1 MTMRLC
7 SRPRDIHN
15 YWNGVTHDRI
25 IYGQTSLEVTRNTML
40 SFHPSP
46 QSSKTTH
53 IAVAKI
59 LLLFSCVA
67 QDFSVSGVGSD
78 QWIRLCTLTSNGS
91 SLMNVAMPCGVQV
104 GSNKPRDDYKDNTGI
119 SESWREGDDSV
130 EYVKISLDRDLNITN
145 AKKQPGNLITRQD
158 DDNDDRD
165 VEIESGND
173 DEGQSAYDE
182 EVTILNVEANEGAS
196 EEIEDQLKN
205 RRRGTAVT
213 KVMLGYLLDARNQL
227 YYKIHYL
234 LNLLQRTFFNMEL
247 NCRHRRNSIERRSL
261 FNNKRIKGNKK
272 NPSFSSMILE
282 PTFER
287 SIMTMSFLMFG
298 VFVIQVVQKLM
309 QTVQQSGENSFLGNS
324 IFGNLP
330 TASSSIF

>member
-1 MTMRLC
+1 MNLSNCTA
-7 SRPRDIHN
+7 
-15 YWNGVTHDRI
+15 HDRI

-158 DDNDDRD
+158 GDSTTNYYNNKTSVGNRKEGDVEEEGNVEEEGDIEEEGDVEEEGDAEEEGDVEEDGKVEEEKDVEEERDKNKEEDAGTDAEDDNDDRD

-227 YYKIHYL
+227 YYKI
-234 LNLLQRTFFNMEL
+234 RKSDDF
-247 NCRHRRNSIERRSL
+247 
-261 FNNKRIKGNKK
+261 
-272 NPSFSSMILE
+272 
-282 PTFER
+282 
-287 SIMTMSFLMFG
+287 
-298 VFVIQVVQKLM
+298 
-309 QTVQQSGENSFLGNS
+309 
-324 IFGNLP
+324 
-330 TASSSIF
+330 